1 MVCVRIVWWTFW
13 RGIVFGALLGA
24 AFGTVIFPLI
34 GTIYGLFYGGLIG
47 LIMGAVDAFALGAIA
62 HFFMDLDHPIKIV
75 PWLRLV
81 SVPLTFIGV
90 YICTS
95 TLLGTNLI
103 IFVPPIL
110 ATITIWILCPRFV
123 RYAVR
128 IQKPDATLI
137 SKIATSPIVW

>member
-24 AFGTVIFPLI
+24 AFGTAIFPLI
-34 GTIYGLFYGGLIG
+34 GTLYGLFYGGIIG
-47 LIMGAVDAFALGAIA
+47 LIMGAVDAFVLGAIA
-62 HFFMDLDHPIKIV
+62 HFFMDMEHPAKIV

-95 TLLGTNLI
+95 TLLGTTWI
-103 IFVPPIL
+103 IVVPPLL
-110 ATITIWILCPRFV
+110 ASITVWILCPRFV
-123 RYAVR
+123 KYAVR
-128 IQKPDATLI
+128 IQQPDVHLTA
-137 SKIATSPIVW
+137 KIATSPIVW

>member
-13 RGIVFGALLGA
+13 RGIFFGALLGA

-34 GTIYGLFYGGLIG
+34 GTLYGLFYGGIIG
-47 LIMGAVDAFALGAIA
+47 LIMGTVDAFALGAIA
-62 HFFMDLDHPIKIV
+62 HFFMDMEHPSRIV

-90 YICTS
+90 YIYTS

-103 IFVPPIL
+103 IFVPPVL
-110 ATITIWILCPRFV
+110 ASITIWLLCPRFV
-123 RYAVR
+123 KYAVR
-128 IQKPDATLI
+128 IQKPEVHPAT
-137 SKIATSPIVW
+137 KIASSPIVW